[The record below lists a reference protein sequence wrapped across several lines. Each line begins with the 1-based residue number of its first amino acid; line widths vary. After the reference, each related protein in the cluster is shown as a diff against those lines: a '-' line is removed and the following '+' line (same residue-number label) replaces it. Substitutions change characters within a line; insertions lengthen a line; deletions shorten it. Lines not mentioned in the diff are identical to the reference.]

1 MVHGDFRDINKFNI
15 IVKITHVGLKIV
27 IVVEGYVESDGCRT
41 SYKVGQVVGVFW
53 MRHFMAMSAVFCIVG
68 WASLVLVRS
77 HFRVCGGIHCSN
89 KRRMTK
95 VRNVPVIS

>member
-53 MRHFMAMSAVFCIVG
+53 MRHFMAMSAVYCTVG
-68 WASLVLVRS
+68 LDSFFMVEVV
-77 HFRVCGGIHCSN
+77 FFGIIGSCTFPFQGLWRH
-89 KRRMTK
+89 
-95 VRNVPVIS
+95 PL